1 MERGNIMRKPISG
14 LAAEAI
20 LAAAAMLTAATML
33 AACGSNQALLAKRTQ
48 SEAQQLQGYCRKAG
62 LNNPETAKADQYLQA
77 SAAHIADGKDDEA
90 AAESDLAATTYRLA
104 LARKELADVQ
114 AQVEDL
120 KKGLARDKDQLQ
132 TYQEILAEM
141 KAVRKP

>member
-1 MERGNIMRKPISG
+1 M
-14 LAAEAI
+14 AATT
-20 LAAAAMLTAATML
+20 LAAATLL

-48 SEAQQLQGYCRKAG
+48 SEAQQLQQYCKKAG

-77 SAAHIADGKDDEA
+77 SAAHLADGKEEDA
-90 AAESDLAATTYRLA
+90 ASESDLAATLYRLA
-104 LARKELADVQ
+104 LARKDLAEVQ
-114 AQVEDL
+114 TQVEDL

>member
-1 MERGNIMRKPISG
+1 MQKPILSPS
-14 LAAEAI
+14 LATL
-20 LAAAAMLTAATML
+20 LAGAAMLAAATML

-48 SEAQQLQGYCRKAG
+48 SEAQQLQKFCRQVG
-62 LNNPETAKADQYLQA
+62 LDNSETAKADKYVQ
-77 SAAHIADGKDDEA
+77 SAAQHLADGKEDEA
-90 AAESDLAATTYRLA
+90 AAESDLAATLYRLT

-120 KKGLARDKDQLQ
+120 KQGLAKDKDQLQ
-132 TYQEILAEM
+132 TYREILGEM

>member
-1 MERGNIMRKPISG
+1 MRKPEKR
-14 LAAEAI
+14 LASAGMPAAI
-20 LAAAAMLTAATML
+20 ALTAAALL

-48 SEAQQLQGYCRKAG
+48 SEAQQLQQYCKQAG
-62 LNNPETAKADQYLQA
+62 LNNPETAKADRYLQA
-77 SAAHIADGKDDEA
+77 SAAHLADGKEEDA
-90 AAESDLAATTYRLA
+90 ASESDLAATLYRLA
-104 LARKELADVQ
+104 LARKDLAEVQ